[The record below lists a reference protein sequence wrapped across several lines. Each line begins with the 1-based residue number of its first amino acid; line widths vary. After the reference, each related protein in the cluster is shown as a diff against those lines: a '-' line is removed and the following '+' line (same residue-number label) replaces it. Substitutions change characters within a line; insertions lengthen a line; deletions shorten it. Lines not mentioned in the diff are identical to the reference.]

1 MLERFQK
8 TKQAIRSTEA
18 SYNMN
23 LTEQRRLFNR
33 QVERS
38 RRLHGGGKTG
48 DADGAKSAS
57 GKKRKMEPAADGSS
71 KKQKSDKDGAS
82 LKSILHIPDLSN
94 ELKRAI
100 GKDVRPINEIRDPA
114 LFVHVQYDY
123 DECGDDM
130 WENHQG
136 LHRIQLSSEPNTYIV
151 SKHVLRMNP
160 PGAYTMN
167 ESLSNVVID
176 LLSKE
181 KNTYSL
187 NIEYDD
193 DVENFCVETFKI
205 QFLFSERRP
214 EEDIHSFSDE
224 DIRRRL
230 RILTSINLWSFKISS
245 DHFYVDSNGE
255 RRLNNKEARYEAGQF
270 FPTELDVAYRM
281 FNPMHYDEIIY
292 YENRHYLDNEAH
304 TKDITHILE
313 DVTETF
319 DALVQGKLR
328 LRPQKLPDPPGQV

>member
-18 SYNMN
+18 AYNMN

-48 DADGAKSAS
+48 DADGAKRAS
-57 GKKRKMEPAADGSS
+57 GKKRKMEDVSKPSS
-71 KKQKSDKDGAS
+71 KKPKSDKDGAS
-82 LKSILHIPDLSN
+82 LKSILDIPDLSN

-114 LFVHVQYDY
+114 LFVHVKYDY
-123 DECGDDM
+123 DECGVM
-130 WENHQG
+130 ENHQG

-151 SKHVLRMNP
+151 SKYVLRINP

-167 ESLSNVVID
+167 ESLSNVVLD

-181 KNTYSL
+181 KKINSL
-187 NIEYDD
+187 NFDKDEDD
-193 DVENFCVETFKI
+193 DDNCVETI
-205 QFLFSERRP
+205 QINFLFSERRP

-230 RILTSINLWSFKISS
+230 RI
-245 DHFYVDSNGE
+245 
-255 RRLNNKEARYEAGQF
+255 
-270 FPTELDVAYRM
+270 
-281 FNPMHYDEIIY
+281 
-292 YENRHYLDNEAH
+292 
-304 TKDITHILE
+304 
-313 DVTETF
+313 
-319 DALVQGKLR
+319 
-328 LRPQKLPDPPGQV
+328 

>member
-18 SYNMN
+18 AYNMN

-48 DADGAKSAS
+48 DADGAKRAS
-57 GKKRKMEPAADGSS
+57 GKKRKMEDVTSS
-71 KKQKSDKDGAS
+71 KKPKSDKDGAS
-82 LKSILHIPDLSN
+82 LKSILDIPDLSN

-114 LFVHVQYDY
+114 LFVHVKYDY
-123 DECGDDM
+123 DDCDM
-130 WENHQG
+130 MENHQG

-151 SKHVLRMNP
+151 SKHVLRINP

-167 ESLSNVVID
+167 ESLSNVVLD

-181 KNTYSL
+181 KNTYS

-193 DVENFCVETFKI
+193 EVGNYCVETI
-205 QFLFSERRP
+205 EIHFLFSERRP
-214 EEDIHSFSDE
+214 EEDIHSFSDA

-230 RILTSINLWSFKISS
+230 RILTSINLLSFKISS

-255 RRLNNKEARYEAGQF
+255 RRVNNKEARYAAGQF

-281 FNPMHYDEIIY
+281 FNPMHYDEPIKY
-292 YENRHYLDNEAH
+292 YKNRHDLNEER
-304 TKDITHILE
+304 TKDITPILE

>member
-18 SYNMN
+18 AYNMN

-33 QVERS
+33 HVERS

-48 DADGAKSAS
+48 DADGAKRAS
-57 GKKRKMEPAADGSS
+57 GKKRKMEDVSKPSS
-71 KKQKSDKDGAS
+71 KKPKSDNDGAS
-82 LKSILHIPDLSN
+82 LKSILDIPDLSN

-114 LFVHVQYDY
+114 LFVHVKYDY
-123 DECGDDM
+123 QDCYFRGD
-130 WENHQG
+130 HQG

-151 SKHVLRMNP
+151 SKHVLRINP

-167 ESLSNVVID
+167 ESLSNVVLD

-181 KNTYSL
+181 KKVELMRKSGN
-187 NIEYDD
+187 EDD
-193 DVENFCVETFKI
+193 DEECVETI
-205 QFLFSERRP
+205 EIHFLFSERRP
-214 EEDIHSFSDE
+214 EEDIHSFSDA

-230 RILTSINLWSFKISS
+230 RILTSINLLSFKISS
-245 DHFYVDSNGE
+245 DDFYVDSNGE
-255 RRLNNKEARYEAGQF
+255 RRVNNKEARYAAGQF
-270 FPTELDVAYRM
+270 FPTELDVVYRM
-281 FNPMHYDEIIY
+281 FNPMHYEPIEYYKKYHIDNDE
-292 YENRHYLDNEAH
+292 R
-304 TKDITHILE
+304 TKDITPILE

-328 LRPQKLPDPPGQV
+328 LRPQKLPDPPAQV